1 VKILNQSIMKKY
13 LLNLFLFLSFGVL
26 QAQTLFTENFDV
38 FPATWI
44 RTNQSQPVGTSN
56 WQQGNV
62 SAFGTGFN
70 GGSTSYASVNYN
82 SVAAGSAGTISNWL
96 ITPTISLKDGDVIK
110 FYTRAGSNF
119 STIPDRLEFRLS
131 TDGETSVVP
140 STGSTDLGSFTTIAA
155 TVNPNLTPSVY
166 PVTWTEVLYTVEGLP
181 TETECKLAFRY
192 FVTNG
197 GPTGANGNAIWIDA
211 LTINRTLLA
220 TSEFFKGNF
229 TVWPTPASNVLN
241 IANNSE
247 VEIIAMQMTDIN
259 GRTVR
264 EVKGMTS
271 QINMADLNAG
281 VYFMKITTAQ
291 GTGTTKV
298 IKR

>member
-1 VKILNQSIMKKY
+1 MKQY

-62 SAFGTGFN
+62 SGFGTGFN
-70 GGSTSYASVNYN
+70 GGSTSYASVNFN
-82 SVAAGSAGTISNWL
+82 SVAAASAGTISNWL

-119 STIPDRLEFRLS
+119 STIPDRLELRLS
-131 TDGETSVVP
+131 ADGETSVVP
-140 STGSTDLGSFTTIAA
+140 STGSTDVGSFTTIAA

-229 TVWPTPASNVLN
+229 TVWPTPATNVLN

-247 VEIIAMQMTDIN
+247 IDIIAMQMTDIN

-271 QINMADLNAG
+271 QINIADLNAG

>member
-119 STIPDRLEFRLS
+119 STIPDRLELRLS

>member
-1 VKILNQSIMKKY
+1 MKQF
-13 LLNLFLFLSFGVL
+13 LRNLFLFLSFGTL

-38 FPATWI
+38 FPTTWI

-62 SAFGTGFN
+62 SSFGTGFN
-70 GGSTSYASVNYN
+70 GGATSYASVNYN

-96 ITPTISLKDGDVIK
+96 ISPTISLKDGDVIK

-119 STIPDRLEFRLS
+119 STIPDRLELRLS
-131 TDGETSVVP
+131 SDGESSIVP
-140 STGSTDLGSFTTIAA
+140 STGSTDLGSFTTVVTTI
-155 TVNPNLTPSVY
+155 NPNLTPSVY

-181 TETECKLAFRY
+181 TATDCKLAFRY

-197 GPTGANGNAIWIDA
+197 GQTGANGNAIWIDA
-211 LTINRTLLA
+211 LTINRELLA
-220 TSEFFKGNF
+220 TGEFFKGNF
-229 TVWPTPASNVLN
+229 TIWPTPTSNVIN
-241 IANNSE
+241 VANNSNFD
-247 VEIIAMQMTDIN
+247 ITAIQITDMN
-259 GRTVR
+259 GRTVK

-271 QINMADLNAG
+271 QINIADLNSG

-298 IKR
+298 IKK

>member
-1 VKILNQSIMKKY
+1 MKQY

-38 FPATWI
+38 FPTTWI

-62 SAFGTGFN
+62 SGFGTGFN
-70 GGSTSYASVNYN
+70 GGSTSYASVNFN

-96 ITPTISLKDGDVIK
+96 ITPSISLKDGDVIK

-119 STIPDRLEFRLS
+119 STIPDRLELRLS

-140 STGSTDLGSFTTIAA
+140 STGSTDVGSFTTIAA

-220 TSEFFKGNF
+220 SGEFFKGNF
-229 TVWPTPASNVLN
+229 TVWPMPASNVLN
-241 IANNSE
+241 VANNSE
-247 VEIIAMQMTDIN
+247 IDIIAMQMTDIN

>member
-1 VKILNQSIMKKY
+1 MKQY

-38 FPATWI
+38 FPTTWI

-62 SAFGTGFN
+62 SGFGTGFN
-70 GGSTSYASVNYN
+70 GGSTSYASVNFN

-96 ITPTISLKDGDVIK
+96 ITPSISLKDGDVIK

-119 STIPDRLEFRLS
+119 STIPDRLELRLS

-140 STGSTDLGSFTTIAA
+140 STGSTDVGSFTTIAA

-211 LTINRTLLA
+211 LTINRALLA
-220 TSEFFKGNF
+220 SGEFFKGNF
-229 TVWPTPASNVLN
+229 TVWPMPASNVLN

-247 VEIIAMQMTDIN
+247 IDIIAMQMTDIN

-271 QINMADLNAG
+271 QINIADLNSG

-291 GTGTTKV
+291 GTGTTKI
-298 IKR
+298 IKE

>member
-1 VKILNQSIMKKY
+1 MKKH

-38 FPATWI
+38 FPTTWI

-119 STIPDRLEFRLS
+119 STIPDRLELRLS
-131 TDGETSVVP
+131 TDGETSIVP
-140 STGSTDLGSFTTIAA
+140 STGSTDLGSFTTVAA

-220 TSEFFKGNF
+220 TSDFFKGNF

-271 QINMADLNAG
+271 QINIADLNAG

-291 GTGTTKV
+291 GTGTTKF
-298 IKR
+298 IKK

>member
-1 VKILNQSIMKKY
+1 MKHY
-13 LLNLFLFLSFGVL
+13 LLNLFLLLSFGVP

-44 RTNQSQPVGTSN
+44 KTNQSQPVGTSN

-70 GGSTSYASVNYN
+70 GGATSYASVNYN
-82 SVAAGSAGTISNWL
+82 SVAANSAGTISNWL
-96 ITPTISLKDGDVIK
+96 ITPSISLKDGDVIK

-119 STIPDRLEFRLS
+119 STIPDRLELRLS
-131 TDGETSVVP
+131 SVGEASIIP
-140 STGSTDLGSFTTIAA
+140 STGSNDLGSFTTIAA
-155 TVNPNLTPSVY
+155 AVNPNLTPSVY

-181 TETECKLAFRY
+181 TATDCKLAFRY

-229 TVWPTPASNVLN
+229 TVWPTPTTDVLNVASN
-241 IANNSE
+241 SE
-247 VEIIAMQMTDIN
+247 IDIIAMQITDIN
-259 GRTVR
+259 GRTVK

-271 QINMADLNAG
+271 QINIADLNPG
-281 VYFMKITTAQ
+281 VYIMKITTAQ